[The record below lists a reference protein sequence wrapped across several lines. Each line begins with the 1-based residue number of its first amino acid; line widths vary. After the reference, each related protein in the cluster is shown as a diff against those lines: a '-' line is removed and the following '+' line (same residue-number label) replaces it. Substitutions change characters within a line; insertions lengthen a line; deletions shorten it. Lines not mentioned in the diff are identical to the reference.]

1 MRRVEFVDDLLAE
14 FGVGGSGADEFF
26 AGPLIEAI
34 DSDRFEHYLPDM
46 KAVIE
51 AKTADIDAFMVGMRA
66 LNDRAG
72 S

>member
-1 MRRVEFVDDLLAE
+1 M
-14 FGVGGSGADEFF
+14 
-26 AGPLIEAI
+26 AGPLIDAI